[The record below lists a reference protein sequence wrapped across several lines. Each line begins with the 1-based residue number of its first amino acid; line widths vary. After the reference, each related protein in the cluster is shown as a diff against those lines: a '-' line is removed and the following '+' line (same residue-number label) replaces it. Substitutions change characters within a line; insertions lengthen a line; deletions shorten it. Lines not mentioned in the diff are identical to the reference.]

1 VDSLFQVLKTNDKFM
16 EVLHIGKRKI
26 IYTNV
31 GKDDMANN
39 KRQLLARNIELVL
52 YLKCLLQFFNHL
64 KKKLSLNQT
73 IESYFP
79 SVENAAKITI
89 GNLLNHRSGIYNFTS
104 APDYDSYS
112 PAEN

>member
-16 EVLHIGKRKI
+16 GSVAVSENGKI
-26 IYTNV
+26 IYTNAI

-52 YLKCLLQFFNHL
+52 YLKCLLQFNFKAIE

-73 IESYFP
+73 IESYFL
-79 SVENAAKITI
+79 
-89 GNLLNHRSGIYNFTS
+89 LLN
-104 APDYDSYS
+104 AVKLP
-112 PAEN
+112 